1 MIRDYQGQDFGQ
13 VARFHADSGID
24 YRMPD
29 LDSPLFPIKKVSEV
43 NGQVVGA
50 LALRLCAETFLW
62 LDRQRRPQEKLQTM
76 KELQAA
82 VLADAWK
89 NGLDEIHA
97 AIPPIGFDRRLKQL
111 GWEPDRDG
119 WVLWTRRTA

>member
-1 MIRDYQGQDFGQ
+1 VIRNYQQADFGPIEH
-13 VARFHADSGID
+13 FHADSGID

-29 LDSPLFPIKKVSEV
+29 LGGPLFPIKKVAELD
-43 NGQVVGA
+43 GQVAGA

-62 LDRQRRPQEKLQTM
+62 LDKQRRPQEKMQIMRDLQT
-76 KELQAA
+76 E
-82 VLADAWK
+82 VLAEAWK

-97 AIPPIGFDRRLKQL
+97 AIPPIGFDRRLKQF
-111 GWEPDRDG
+111 GWEPDRNG

>member
-1 MIRDYQGQDFGQ
+1 VIRDYQAQDF
-13 VARFHADSGID
+13 ASILKFHRDSGID
-24 YRMPD
+24 YQMPA
-29 LDSPLFPIKKVSEV
+29 LSGPLFPIKKVSEV
-43 NGQVVGA
+43 DGQVVGA

-62 LDRQRRPQEKLQTM
+62 LDKQRRPQEKLQTM
-76 KELQAA
+76 KDLQRE
-82 VLADAWK
+82 VLSDAWK

>member
-13 VARFHADSGID
+13 VAGFHADSGID